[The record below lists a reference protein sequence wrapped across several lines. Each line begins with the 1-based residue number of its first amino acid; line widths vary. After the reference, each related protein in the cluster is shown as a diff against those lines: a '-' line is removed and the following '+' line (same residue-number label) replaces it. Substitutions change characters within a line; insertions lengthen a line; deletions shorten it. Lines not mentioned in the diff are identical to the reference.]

1 MYSQQ
6 ILAKVNIHD
15 LLYDL
20 ARVMLLSYIYTQ
32 CQTTV
37 FPVDITS
44 DTCYVIGCFYLF
56 IQEYK
61 KAADMN
67 DYFAQYNLG
76 NMYMYAKGVD
86 RDYRKAFK

>member
-20 ARVMLLSYIYTQ
+20 ARVILLSYIYTQ

-61 KAADMN
+61 KAADM
-67 DYFAQYNLG
+67 
-76 NMYMYAKGVD
+76 
-86 RDYRKAFK
+86 FKQSIQLYGENYLSWFQQGIC